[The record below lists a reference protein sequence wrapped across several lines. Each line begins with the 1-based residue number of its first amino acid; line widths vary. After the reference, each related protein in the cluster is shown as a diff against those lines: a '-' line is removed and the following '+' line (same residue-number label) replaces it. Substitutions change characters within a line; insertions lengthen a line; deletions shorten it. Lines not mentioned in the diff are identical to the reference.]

1 MARANRQAFEDVAR
15 RLDAGEDFTFTMIGE
30 IFGQEFWVLLVY
42 TLMDANDAAR
52 AISDAISSLRGKK
65 DADEGA
71 QTTAAAD
78 GGLFGGGE
86 SGGGGGGAGF

>member
-1 MARANRQAFEDVAR
+1 MARVNRQAFEDVAR
-15 RLDAGEDFTFTMIGE
+15 RLDAGEDFTFTMIGD

-52 AISDAISSLRGKK
+52 AISGAISNLRAKK

-71 QTTAAAD
+71 QTAAASGLFD
-78 GGLFGGGE
+78 GGQ
-86 SGGGGGGAGF
+86 SGGGGGGSGF